1 MRTLTLNELKAV
13 TGGGVGNDKPVA
25 AGNGNGYGHTKD
37 HHESNGAQTG
47 LGHEKYG
54 CQEPQGPDVE

>member
-25 AGNGNGYGHTKD
+25 AGNGMVMAMAIQKTTMNQMAHKLALAMKSMAVRNHRD
-37 HHESNGAQTG
+37 QM
-47 LGHEKYG
+47 
-54 CQEPQGPDVE
+54 